1 MATGASD
8 TEENA
13 FNLTQALLD
22 ACATIPE
29 NLAAVMDNLL
39 DPLGINIGDVSSLD
53 MAAEDQEVTT
63 GTYTAMQA
71 SFDGR
76 AGAFAYLLFI
86 LLYAPCVAAT
96 TAIYRETSAGWAIFV
111 LFWTTGLAYIT
122 ATIFYQTATYTQ
134 HPTYSAMWIAGLIA
148 MFLCVLAGLWFYG
161 KSFKVDNIK
170 ENVHDP
176 I

>member
-1 MATGASD
+1 
-8 TEENA
+8 
-13 FNLTQALLD
+13 
-22 ACATIPE
+22 
-29 NLAAVMDNLL
+29 
-39 DPLGINIGDVSSLD
+39 
-53 MAAEDQEVTT
+53 MAAEEQEVTT
-63 GTYTAMQA
+63 GTYAAMQA

-111 LFWTTGLAYIT
+111 LFWTTGLAYLT
-122 ATIFYQTATYTQ
+122 ATIFYQTATFTQ
-134 HPTYSAMWIAGLIA
+134 HPAYSAMWIAGLIA

-161 KSFKVDNIK
+161 KSFKTDDIK
-170 ENVHDP
+170 EHAHDP

>member
-1 MATGASD
+1 
-8 TEENA
+8 
-13 FNLTQALLD
+13 LLD

-29 NLAAVMDNLL
+29 NLAAVADNLL
-39 DPLGINIGDVSSLD
+39 DPLGVNIGDVSNLGL
-53 MAAEDQEVTT
+53 AAEEQEVAT
-63 GTYTAMQA
+63 GTYAAMQA

-96 TAIYRETSAGWAIFV
+96 TAIYKETSAGWAFFV

-134 HPTYSAMWIAGLIA
+134 HPTYSLMWITGLIV
-148 MFLCVLAGLWFYG
+148 MFLSVLAGLWFYG
-161 KSFKVDNIK
+161 KSFKTVDIK
-170 ENVHDP
+170 ENVHDL